1 MRHHRALQIQLRT
14 CGGVADAIAEPRPHR
29 AGFGR
34 RAKRA
39 LLQAGKEDGQQ
50 TRDEAQGEGA
60 AARVVDAFELG
71 QLQSRDT
78 GLGYQRTLAIK
89 KQSN

>member
-1 MRHHRALQIQLRT
+1 VRHYRALQRRLRT
-14 CGGVADAIAEPRPHR
+14 RVGVADAIAKPRPRR

-34 RAKRA
+34 GAKRA

-50 TRDEAQGEGA
+50 ARDEAHGEGA
-60 AARVVDAFELG
+60 AARVVDAVELG

-78 GLGYQRTLAIK
+78 GLGYQRTLTIK

>member
-1 MRHHRALQIQLRT
+1 MFA
-14 CGGVADAIAEPRPHR
+14 GVADAIAKPRPHR

-34 RAKRA
+34 GAKRA
-39 LLQAGKEDGQQ
+39 LLQAGKEDGQKA
-50 TRDEAQGEGA
+50 RDEAQGEGA
-60 AARVVDAFELG
+60 AAYVVDAFKLG

-89 KQSN
+89 QRSN